1 MGVVGGGDG
10 GGGGGRGGGG
20 SGEGGGGR
28 ACFMYVRW
36 LPARCVPVHDLTAE
50 QVNQIAPSL
59 ARDLTTMSPMQ
70 RALASQRRRHSGLDG
85 SWCHH
90 IATSMHVVAAHRSLR
105 CNVR

>member
-1 MGVVGGGDG
+1 MRSGGGEGGNG
-10 GGGGGRGGGG
+10 GGGGGGNG
-20 SGEGGGGR
+20 GEGGGGR

-70 RALASQRRRHSGLDG
+70 RALASQRRRHSGRWL
-85 SWCHH
+85 SLS
-90 IATSMHVVAAHRSLR
+90 IAFMLHGVGQAPMQLTSPRK
-105 CNVR
+105 